1 MEILQ
6 LPFTIPNYIEEKI
19 DARIENFK
27 KLSQSNNDEW
37 FSELCFCIL
46 TANSQAQKAID
57 IQNNV
62 KAQGFLEKSESEL
75 ASIIRSFKHRF
86 HNNKARY
93 IVNARNFRS
102 IKDKLAGKTGSDA
115 REFLVSNIKGIGFKE
130 ASHFLR
136 NVGYSDVSIIDRHIL
151 RFLKNY
157 NFINEIPSTITKKSY
172 LEIEN
177 ILKKFQIPLDR
188 LDLMIWYFMTGK
200 ILK

>member
-1 MEILQ
+1 MEIFQ
-6 LPFTIPNYIEEKI
+6 LPFTIPSDIEKKI
-19 DARIENFK
+19 NAKIENFQ

-57 IQNNV
+57 IQNYV

-93 IVNARNFRS
+93 IVNARNFRF
-102 IKDKLAGKTGSDA
+102 IKDKLAGKTASDA
-115 REFLVSNIKGIGFKE
+115 REFLVLNIKGIGFKE

-157 NFINEIPSTITKKSY
+157 NFINEIPNTITKKIY